1 MPGWAPVKFNQT
13 GRYSY
18 YKRSTYSCYSY
29 GPTFGGGHD
38 LRAGYSPNS
47 YNYYSNLGYTYSPPS
62 GYSYGSSFA
71 QSFLAGSYQFN
82 PDEVETFYDANFTSQ
97 GRPLKGLA
105 LLYWIFFFREVKV
118 RNQLRPFQ
126 NVGGINQNN
135 FSYVDL
141 VLNICFHDIITKVV
155 KNTLVQNNVS
165 VSSICH
171 ARHCPLLLIAI
182 REKNE

>member
-1 MPGWAPVKFNQT
+1 MQ
-13 GRYSY
+13 
-18 YKRSTYSCYSY
+18 
-29 GPTFGGGHD
+29 
-38 LRAGYSPNS
+38 AGYSSYN

-62 GYSYGSSFA
+62 GYRYGSSFA

-82 PDEVETFYDANFTSQ
+82 PDEVETFYDANFASQ
-97 GRPLKGLA
+97 GRLVKGLA
-105 LLYWIFFFREVKV
+105 LLYLNFFFQELKV

-126 NVGGINQNN
+126 NVGGVNQKN

-141 VLNICFHDIITKVV
+141 VLNICFHDISTKVV

-171 ARHCPLLLIAI
+171 ARHYPLLLIAI